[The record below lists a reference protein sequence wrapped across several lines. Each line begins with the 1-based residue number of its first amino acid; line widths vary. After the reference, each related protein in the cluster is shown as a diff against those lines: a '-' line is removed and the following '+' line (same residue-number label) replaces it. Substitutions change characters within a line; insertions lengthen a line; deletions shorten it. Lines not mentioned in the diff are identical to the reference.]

1 MLTFEESSKDVQEA
15 EEEIPVAAA
24 EEMLEAEEEEEK
36 KEDNKEEEPR
46 EEEKEGGDGDDEG
59 GAEELQWLSSSMQCS
74 WKLVQSGK
82 RCFKRKILLR
92 QFSGEDLLLDY
103 DYNGLQFAGSIENTS
118 EWKSTIALIC
128 VLGENL
134 LLIEL
139 CLSEAKGYCWP
150 ARNKLWISAQIN
162 CFDAI
167 MESHG

>member
-1 MLTFEESSKDVQEA
+1 MGKKRRNRRTIRRRSPEKRKRKEEMVMMRVVPRNSSDHHLACSVPENSSK
-15 EEEIPVAAA
+15 VA
-24 EEMLEAEEEEEK
+24 
-36 KEDNKEEEPR
+36 
-46 EEEKEGGDGDDEG
+46 
-59 GAEELQWLSSSMQCS
+59 
-74 WKLVQSGK
+74 K

-150 ARNKLWISAQIN
+150 ARNKL
-162 CFDAI
+162 
-167 MESHG
+167 